1 MTVTH
6 RKGSVLTSLRPFG
19 SAAHMNLAAAVR
31 ARRLGTR
38 GWQGAVNTAYDP
50 LDPATASDP
59 FAAYRALHSGGR
71 LHYNA
76 KRATWIVSR
85 LDDVRA
91 ALRDTDKIHS
101 SEGVTR
107 VRMAAD
113 LVVVTDGEQHSRLR
127 KQVQP
132 AFTRRALDSWQAIT
146 GRLATELV
154 GNALANPG
162 CDVVEELAIPMPLRV
177 IAGLLGIPETDIA
190 DFRRW
195 SERAVQLIN
204 FTPTPSGALGVAR
217 SMSAALAL
225 RRYFL
230 KQLAGGHLTG
240 SETVLGRLM
249 EHSTDDALD
258 DEQLFLIA
266 MLLLIA
272 GNETTTNLLG
282 GMFDT
287 FARNPHEYEKIR
299 ADPEL
304 IPMAIEELL
313 RFTSPIQNLYRY
325 TCADYQIGDVT
336 IPTGS
341 RVLLSFGAA
350 NRDPRAFGDPDAFIA
365 DRNPRMHVAF
375 GYGAHMC
382 LGAPLARMEAEAV
395 LRELVERV
403 ERISATGPTTWSTN
417 SSLRGPTTLP
427 VRLHRG

>member
-154 GNALANPG
+154 GNVLANPG
-162 CDVVEELAIPMPLRV
+162 CDVVEELAKPISLSLRLFGNV
-177 IAGLLGIPETDIA
+177 
-190 DFRRW
+190 F
-195 SERAVQLIN
+195 
-204 FTPTPSGALGVAR
+204 
-217 SMSAALAL
+217 
-225 RRYFL
+225 
-230 KQLAGGHLTG
+230 AGGIMVTIIALFPAYIMWAPNALWKSFELFIG
-240 SETVLGRLM
+240 AIQAFIFALLTVLYFGQSM
-249 EHSTDDALD
+249 ELE
-258 DEQLFLIA
+258 DE
-266 MLLLIA
+266 
-272 GNETTTNLLG
+272 
-282 GMFDT
+282 
-287 FARNPHEYEKIR
+287 H
-299 ADPEL
+299 
-304 IPMAIEELL
+304 
-313 RFTSPIQNLYRY
+313 
-325 TCADYQIGDVT
+325 
-336 IPTGS
+336 
-341 RVLLSFGAA
+341 
-350 NRDPRAFGDPDAFIA
+350 
-365 DRNPRMHVAF
+365 H
-375 GYGAHMC
+375 
-382 LGAPLARMEAEAV
+382 
-395 LRELVERV
+395 
-403 ERISATGPTTWSTN
+403 
-417 SSLRGPTTLP
+417 
-427 VRLHRG
+427 

>member
-1 MTVTH
+1 
-6 RKGSVLTSLRPFG
+6 
-19 SAAHMNLAAAVR
+19 
-31 ARRLGTR
+31 
-38 GWQGAVNTAYDP
+38 
-50 LDPATASDP
+50 
-59 FAAYRALHSGGR
+59 
-71 LHYNA
+71 
-76 KRATWIVSR
+76 
-85 LDDVRA
+85 
-91 ALRDTDKIHS
+91 
-101 SEGVTR
+101 
-107 VRMAAD
+107 
-113 LVVVTDGEQHSRLR
+113 
-127 KQVQP
+127 
-132 AFTRRALDSWQAIT
+132 
-146 GRLATELV
+146 
-154 GNALANPG
+154 
-162 CDVVEELAIPMPLRV
+162 
-177 IAGLLGIPETDIA
+177 
-190 DFRRW
+190 
-195 SERAVQLIN
+195 
-204 FTPTPSGALGVAR
+204 
-217 SMSAALAL
+217 
-225 RRYFL
+225 
-230 KQLAGGHLTG
+230 
-240 SETVLGRLM
+240 M

-299 ADPEL
+299 ADPDL